1 MKVKNLSFSYHQ
13 NPFIENLNIEFKEN
27 QITTIIGS
35 NGSGKSTLLMLLS
48 RIYKPQTGFIEINQ
62 QNIQNYKIKEFAQKV
77 AVVHQKN
84 QINGDQDVKTI
95 VGYGRLP
102 YLHYSQKLSQE
113 DYEIIDWA
121 LEVTNLKEYKN
132 RTLKSLSGGQQQ
144 RVWIAMALAQ
154 KTPYLLLDEPTT
166 YLDIRYQLEL
176 LRLLKE
182 INQKYKITIIMV
194 LHDINQAIQY
204 SDNIIAIKKGR
215 IIVEGKSNEVITSE
229 VISGVLINEGFIILP
244 ELKSELSNETL
255 IVNYGESGRR
265 NRGLGYTIEVT
276 IQFISAKTKQMICS
290 CTAEGQGETEA
301 DDIRQAIRRA
311 LDGLFPKNNQ

>member
-62 QNIQNYKIKEFAQKV
+62 QDIQNYKIKEFAQKV

-144 RVWIAMALAQ
+144 RV
-154 KTPYLLLDEPTT
+154 
-166 YLDIRYQLEL
+166 
-176 LRLLKE
+176 
-182 INQKYKITIIMV
+182 
-194 LHDINQAIQY
+194 
-204 SDNIIAIKKGR
+204 
-215 IIVEGKSNEVITSE
+215 
-229 VISGVLINEGFIILP
+229 
-244 ELKSELSNETL
+244 
-255 IVNYGESGRR
+255 
-265 NRGLGYTIEVT
+265 
-276 IQFISAKTKQMICS
+276 
-290 CTAEGQGETEA
+290 
-301 DDIRQAIRRA
+301 
-311 LDGLFPKNNQ
+311 

>member
-77 AVVHQKN
+77 AVVHQKK

-154 KTPYLLLDEPTT
+154 KTSYLLLDEPTSRIDS
-166 YLDIRYQLEL
+166 LNEAALLES
-176 LRLLKE
+176 LKQIKDEKLIIIVSHRKSSLALCDE
-182 INQKYKITIIMV
+182 IIEIEQGM
-194 LHDINQAIQY
+194 
-204 SDNIIAIKKGR
+204 IKK
-215 IIVEGKSNEVITSE
+215 
-229 VISGVLINEGFIILP
+229 
-244 ELKSELSNETL
+244 
-255 IVNYGESGRR
+255 
-265 NRGLGYTIEVT
+265 
-276 IQFISAKTKQMICS
+276 
-290 CTAEGQGETEA
+290 
-301 DDIRQAIRRA
+301 
-311 LDGLFPKNNQ
+311 

>member
-13 NPFIENLNIEFKEN
+13 KPFIENLNIEFEEN

-154 KTPYLLLDEPTT
+154 KTPYLLLDEPTSRIDS
-166 YLDIRYQLEL
+166 LNEAALLES
-176 LRLLKE
+176 LKQIKDEKLIIIVSHRKSSLALCDE
-182 INQKYKITIIMV
+182 IIEIEQGM
-194 LHDINQAIQY
+194 
-204 SDNIIAIKKGR
+204 IKK
-215 IIVEGKSNEVITSE
+215 
-229 VISGVLINEGFIILP
+229 
-244 ELKSELSNETL
+244 
-255 IVNYGESGRR
+255 
-265 NRGLGYTIEVT
+265 
-276 IQFISAKTKQMICS
+276 
-290 CTAEGQGETEA
+290 
-301 DDIRQAIRRA
+301 
-311 LDGLFPKNNQ
+311 

>member
-1 MKVKNLSFSYHQ
+1 MKVKNLSFSYNQ
-13 NPFIENLNIEFKEN
+13 KSFIKDLDIEFKEN
-27 QITTIIGS
+27 EITTIIGS

-48 RIYKPQTGFIEINQ
+48 RIYKPQQGNIEIDQ
-62 QNIQNYKIKEFAQKV
+62 QNIWNYKIKDFAKKV

-84 QINGDQDVKTI
+84 QIYGDQDVKTI

-102 YLHYSQKLSQE
+102 YLHYSQKLTQK

-121 LEVTNLKEYKN
+121 LEVTHLKEHQN
-132 RTLKSLSGGQQQ
+132 RALKSLSGGQQQ

-204 SDNIIAIKKGR
+204 SDNIIGMKQGK
-215 IIVEGKSNEVITSE
+215 IIVEGKAQEVITKE
-229 VISGVLINEGFIILP
+229 VIRRIYGIDLQTTKLNDQSYVLI
-244 ELKSELSNETL
+244 
-255 IVNYGESGRR
+255 V
-265 NRGLGYTIEVT
+265 
-276 IQFISAKTKQMICS
+276 
-290 CTAEGQGETEA
+290 
-301 DDIRQAIRRA
+301 
-311 LDGLFPKNNQ
+311 

>member
-48 RIYKPQTGFIEINQ
+48 RIYKPQEGNIEIDE
-62 QNIQNYKIKEFAQKV
+62 QNIWNYKIKDFAKKV

-113 DYEIIDWA
+113 DYEIDWA

-204 SDNIIAIKKGR
+204 SDHIIGMKQGQ
-215 IIVEGKSNEVITSE
+215 IIVEGKAKDIMNQEVIKKIYGIDLQTT
-229 VISGVLINEGFIILP
+229 IINDQTYVL
-244 ELKSELSNETL
+244 T
-255 IVNYGESGRR
+255 V
-265 NRGLGYTIEVT
+265 
-276 IQFISAKTKQMICS
+276 
-290 CTAEGQGETEA
+290 
-301 DDIRQAIRRA
+301 
-311 LDGLFPKNNQ
+311 

>member
-1 MKVKNLSFSYHQ
+1 MKVKNLSFSYNQ
-13 NPFIENLNIEFKEN
+13 KPFIENLNIEFKEN

-48 RIYKPQTGFIEINQ
+48 RLYKPQEGNIEIDV
-62 QNIQNYKIKEFAQKV
+62 QNIWNYKIKDFAKKV

-84 QINGDQDVKTI
+84 QIYGDQDVKTI

-102 YLHYSQKLSQE
+102 YLHYAQKLTQE

-121 LEVTNLKEYKN
+121 LEVTNLKEYQN

-204 SDNIIAIKKGR
+204 SDNIIAMKKGR
-215 IIVEGKSNEVITSE
+215 IIVEGKAKEVITSE
-229 VISGVLINEGFIILP
+229 VIREVYRID
-244 ELKSELSNETL
+244 LKMTQLS
-255 IVNYGESGRR
+255 
-265 NRGLGYTIEVT
+265 
-276 IQFISAKTKQMICS
+276 KQPYVF
-290 CTAEGQGETEA
+290 TV
-301 DDIRQAIRRA
+301 
-311 LDGLFPKNNQ
+311 

>member
-13 NPFIENLNIEFKEN
+13 KTFIENLNIEFKEN

-62 QNIQNYKIKEFAQKV
+62 KDIQNYKIKEFAQKV

-102 YLHYSQKLSQE
+102 YLHYSQKLSQK

-154 KTPYLLLDEPTT
+154 KTPYLLLDEPAT

-215 IIVEGKSNEVITSE
+215 IIVEGKSNEVITNE
-229 VISGVLINEGFIILP
+229 VIREIYGID
-244 ELKSELSNETL
+244 LKMTQLSKHLYVFT
-255 IVNYGESGRR
+255 V
-265 NRGLGYTIEVT
+265 
-276 IQFISAKTKQMICS
+276 
-290 CTAEGQGETEA
+290 
-301 DDIRQAIRRA
+301 
-311 LDGLFPKNNQ
+311 

>member
-13 NPFIENLNIEFKEN
+13 KPFIENLNIEFEEN

-144 RVWIAMALAQ
+144 RVWIAML
-154 KTPYLLLDEPTT
+154 
-166 YLDIRYQLEL
+166 
-176 LRLLKE
+176 
-182 INQKYKITIIMV
+182 
-194 LHDINQAIQY
+194 
-204 SDNIIAIKKGR
+204 
-215 IIVEGKSNEVITSE
+215 
-229 VISGVLINEGFIILP
+229 
-244 ELKSELSNETL
+244 
-255 IVNYGESGRR
+255 
-265 NRGLGYTIEVT
+265 
-276 IQFISAKTKQMICS
+276 
-290 CTAEGQGETEA
+290 
-301 DDIRQAIRRA
+301 
-311 LDGLFPKNNQ
+311 

>member
-13 NPFIENLNIEFKEN
+13 KPFIENLNIEFEEN

-113 DYEIIDWA
+113 DYEIRSNQPKRI
-121 LEVTNLKEYKN
+121 
-132 RTLKSLSGGQQQ
+132 
-144 RVWIAMALAQ
+144 Q
-154 KTPYLLLDEPTT
+154 K
-166 YLDIRYQLEL
+166 Q
-176 LRLLKE
+176 
-182 INQKYKITIIMV
+182 N
-194 LHDINQAIQY
+194 
-204 SDNIIAIKKGR
+204 IKKLIR
-215 IIVEGKSNEVITSE
+215 WTITTC
-229 VISGVLINEGFIILP
+229 LDCYGF
-244 ELKSELSNETL
+244 S
-255 IVNYGESGRR
+255 
-265 NRGLGYTIEVT
+265 
-276 IQFISAKTKQMICS
+276 
-290 CTAEGQGETEA
+290 
-301 DDIRQAIRRA
+301 
-311 LDGLFPKNNQ
+311 PKNTLSFIR